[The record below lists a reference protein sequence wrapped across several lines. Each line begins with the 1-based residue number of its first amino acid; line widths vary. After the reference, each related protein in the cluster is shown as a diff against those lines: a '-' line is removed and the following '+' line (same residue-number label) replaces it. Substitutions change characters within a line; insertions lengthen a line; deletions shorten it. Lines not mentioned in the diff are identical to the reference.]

1 MVNSF
6 IDVKVFFED
15 TNLNIK
21 SILGTNAWQDDEEEM
36 YLSVKYLSQYACHDL
51 CRFLVCQAKPATCKR
66 SAFCPRN
73 YMYGK
78 PCLKLG
84 SESGQHQRQGRSL
97 TSSEPECPVEN
108 TTELNKKRKDHK
120 DWAMNY
126 ISLHKPVIYKHY
138 LEELRMFFH
147 SRIEKHSWHNYGFSR
162 RMNAL
167 HLRIKLV
174 HLLNWVSSWWWC
186 VLYLWHTVGS
196 TV

>member
-1 MVNSF
+1 MNIWHEKLQDKRVENVVNSF
-6 IDVKVFFED
+6 IDVKVFFEED

-51 CRFLVCQAKPATCKR
+51 CRFLVCQAKPASCKR
-66 SAFCPRN
+66 SAFSPRN

-97 TSSEPECPVEN
+97 TLSEPECPVEN
-108 TTELNKKRKDHK
+108 TTELHKKRKDHK
-120 DWAMNY
+120 
-126 ISLHKPVIYKHY
+126 V
-138 LEELRMFFH
+138 
-147 SRIEKHSWHNYGFSR
+147 
-162 RMNAL
+162 
-167 HLRIKLV
+167 LV

-186 VLYLWHTVGS
+186 VLHLWHTVGS